1 MTDTSLFPESTA
13 EDLGPLTEAEIDGP
27 IFDPVDDVQLGE
39 AVGNLEKLASITES
53 LESYTSRF
61 LDTVPADQW
70 TDRASVQFYTGAKQ
84 ILSAGG
90 IVVDSPIFDLS
101 TEASDKAGIGGAMKS
116 FLVRMWEVF
125 RGLLATVIDKVTQ
138 LVVNYGKT
146 SKAVRK
152 MILAMNNLRD
162 KYPDANPPN
171 GQSFDMVPSWSDY
184 LMYKG
189 SQVSA
194 RASLEATIGILQT
207 ESLKWMDAFIAPAEA
222 CIKMAIDGK
231 PVTTEYLSTI
241 AAPPSAPIIWPGG
254 TSIEFTVDKTKPG
267 GAILNTVPSIVKD
280 PKKPHRVD
288 VLSEPE
294 INHVAERMEDLARAM
309 ASVEKGLKTRISTMQ
324 NIQRRIGKEALPV
337 SPSAIATMIK
347 SMIAVPRAVLPQ
359 SGSMAQKA
367 FAHANNS
374 IRRRAR

>member
-13 EDLGPLTEAEIDGP
+13 EDLGPLSEAEVDGP

-61 LDTVPADQW
+61 LGTVSAEQW
-70 TDRASVQFYTGAKQ
+70 TEKTSVQFYTGAKQ
-84 ILSAGG
+84 IISAGG
-90 IVVDSPIFDLS
+90 IVVDSPLFDLS
-101 TEASDKAGIGGAMKS
+101 TEAADKSSVGGAMKS

-152 MILAMNNLRD
+152 MIMAMNNLRD
-162 KYPDANPPN
+162 KYPDANPAN
-171 GQSFDMVPSWSDY
+171 GASFDMVPSWSDY

-189 SQVSA
+189 NQVSA
-194 RASLEATIGILQT
+194 RASLEATIGILHS
-207 ESLKWMDAFIAPAEA
+207 EALKWMDAFIDPADA
-222 CIKMAIDGK
+222 CIKMALDGK
-231 PVTTEYLSTI
+231 QVNNDYLKTI

-254 TSIEFTVDKTKPG
+254 TSIEFSVDRAKPG
-267 GAILNTVPSIVKD
+267 GPILNTTVTVVKD

-288 VLSEPE
+288 VLSDAE
-294 INHVAERMEDLARAM
+294 IKHVAERMEDLARAM
-309 ASVEKGLKTRISTMQ
+309 ASVEKGLKTRIGTMQ
-324 NIQRRIGKEALPV
+324 SIQRRIGKETLPV
-337 SPSAIATMIK
+337 SPGAIATMIK
-347 SMIAVPRAVLPQ
+347 NMISVPRIVLPQ
-359 SGSMAQKA
+359 SGAIAQKA

-374 IRRRAR
+374 IRRNAR

>member
-13 EDLGPLTEAEIDGP
+13 EDLGPLTEAEVDGP

-53 LESYTSRF
+53 LESYTARF

-70 TDRASVQFYTGAKQ
+70 TDKASVQFYTGAKQ
-84 ILSAGG
+84 ILGAGG
-90 IVVDSPIFDLS
+90 IVVDSPLFDLS
-101 TEASDKAGIGGAMKS
+101 TEASDKAGVGGAMKS
-116 FLVRMWEVF
+116 FLVRMWEAF

-138 LVVNYGKT
+138 MAVNYGKT

-152 MILAMNNLRD
+152 MIMAMNNLRD
-162 KYPDANPPN
+162 KYPDANPAN
-171 GQSFDMVPSWSDY
+171 GMSFDMVPSWSEY

-189 SQVSA
+189 NQVSA
-194 RASLEATIGILQT
+194 RASLEVAVDILRQDA
-207 ESLKWMDAFIAPAEA
+207 LKWMDAFIDPAEA
-222 CIKMAIDGK
+222 CVKMATEGK
-231 PVTTEYLSTI
+231 PVNMEYLKTI
-241 AAPPSAPIIWPGG
+241 AAPPSTPIIWPGG
-254 TSIEFTVDKTKPG
+254 TIIEFSVDTNKPG
-267 GAILNTVPSIVKD
+267 GPILNTTWSVGKN

-309 ASVEKGLKTRISTMQ
+309 AIVEKGLNTRINTMR
-324 NIQRRIGKEALPV
+324 NIQRRIGKETLPV
-337 SPSAIATMIK
+337 SPGAIATMIK
-347 SMIAVPRAVLPQ
+347 NMIAVPRIVLPT
-359 SGSMAQKA
+359 SGALAQKA

-374 IRRRAR
+374 IRKRAR